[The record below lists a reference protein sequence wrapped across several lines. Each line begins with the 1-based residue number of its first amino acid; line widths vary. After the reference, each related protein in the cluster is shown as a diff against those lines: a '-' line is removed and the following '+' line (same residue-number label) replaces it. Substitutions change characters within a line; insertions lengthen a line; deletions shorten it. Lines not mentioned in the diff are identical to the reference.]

1 MATHETRI
9 AEYRCVAVS
18 THLTLGFGV
27 IQYAWRNSVQKH
39 SFENFQICLSFEL
52 AGKNY
57 NLD

>member
-1 MATHETRI
+1 MAAHETRI

-39 SFENFQICLSFEL
+39 SFANFQICLSFEL
-52 AGKNY
+52 AGKNV
-57 NLD
+57 